1 MPDNVLKIAFLYYK
15 ILHGRYEIRHTS
27 LFKTLQNDIPR
38 IIEVLKVSDSM
49 FKKWNKKEFFS
60 LLAKRA
66 LYGVPAKLVNLVE
79 INGIGK
85 IRAEKLYNR
94 GFKNKQDILCNL
106 EEAARI
112 AGVNKDKL
120 KDSIQ

>member
-1 MPDNVLKIAFLYYK
+1 
-15 ILHGRYEIRHTS
+15 
-27 LFKTLQNDIPR
+27 
-38 IIEVLKVSDSM
+38 M

-94 GFKNKQDILCNL
+94 GFKNKQDVLVNL

-112 AGVNKDKL
+112 VGINKDKL